1 MNVEFC
7 NAPSPDCDAF
17 VQRMRGSKIC
27 HLFAWGRH
35 IVRPLGHEPFYLV
48 AYQDGRV
55 CGVLPLTL
63 IRSRLFGDRV
73 ISQAFSNYGG
83 PLAEDD
89 TARKALYEG
98 AIELCKEYQCE
109 SIEFRNIEPLPY
121 NLHLRTDKATFCI
134 PLSPDSTEIWKRLRP
149 QIRNQI
155 RKAEKAGLVI
165 TTGGIELLDDFYRI
179 WTRRMHQLG
188 TPCYSQKLFRLVL
201 KTFPE
206 QSLIFMASL
215 NGKPIGGLFVYA
227 FNGLAESRWGAV
239 LTEYNDMSPNYLL
252 NWAAIQHFGAA
263 GAQWFDFG
271 RSTVNSG
278 QHTFKKRWEATEIPL
293 AYQYWTRP
301 DHDLSI
307 ARPDSPK
314 YAARVETWKKL
325 PLWLTRLAGPYIS
338 CSLP

>member
-1 MNVEFC
+1 MNVEIC
-7 NAPSPDCDAF
+7 EAQSPDCDAF
-17 VQRMRGSKIC
+17 VWRMRGAKIC

-35 IVRPLGHEPFYLV
+35 VVRPMGHKPFYLV
-48 AYQDGRV
+48 AHQDGRV

-63 IRSRLFGDRV
+63 IRSRLFGDRI

-83 PLAEDD
+83 PLVEDD
-89 TARKALYEG
+89 TALKALYDRG
-98 AIELCKEYQCE
+98 IELSEEYRCE
-109 SIEFRNIEPLPY
+109 SMEFRNIEPLPY
-121 NLHLRTDKATFCI
+121 GLHLRTDKVTFCI
-134 PLSPDSTEIWKRLRP
+134 PLSPDPAESWKRLRP

-155 RKAEKAGLVI
+155 RKAEKAGLAVSA
-165 TTGGIELLDDFYRI
+165 GGPEMLDDFYRI

-188 TPCYSQKLFRLVL
+188 TPCYPRKLFRLIL
-201 KTFPE
+201 KTFPD
-206 QSLIFMASL
+206 QSRVFLAHL
-215 NGKPIGGLFVYA
+215 NGKAIGGLFVYG

-239 LTEYNDMSPNYLL
+239 LTEYNDISPNYLL
-252 NWAAIQHFGAA
+252 NWTAIQHFGAT

-271 RSTVNSG
+271 RSTVDSG
-278 QHTFKKRWEATEIPL
+278 QHTFKKRWGAVEIPL

-301 DHDLSI
+301 GHDPSI

-314 YAARVETWKKL
+314 YAARIEAWKKL